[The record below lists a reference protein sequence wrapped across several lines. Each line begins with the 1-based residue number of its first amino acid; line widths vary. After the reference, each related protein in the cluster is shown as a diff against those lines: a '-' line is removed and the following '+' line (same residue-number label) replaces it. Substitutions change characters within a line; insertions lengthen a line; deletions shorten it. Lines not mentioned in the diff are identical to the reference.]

1 MATEV
6 LRRDP
11 ANRARHAVR
20 TPAATAF
27 VPRLNALPLSARANA
42 ALAALLAVLGV
53 WLGIT
58 AAMSFPMSIA
68 ESDVACAVA
77 SGLLTLAAAAAGLVC
92 YTRLRA
98 IGE

>member
-6 LRRDP
+6 
-11 ANRARHAVR
+11 V
-20 TPAATAF
+20 F
-27 VPRLNALPLSARANA
+27 G
-42 ALAALLAVLGV
+42 ALAFGLRAGEGPAQSGALKLSGLAAF

>member
-1 MATEV
+1 MQSG
-6 LRRDP
+6 RRP
-11 ANRARHAVR
+11 QRRSFLAS
-20 TPAATAF
+20 TPF
-27 VPRLNALPLSARANA
+27 PLSARANA